1 MRKGEVR
8 GKVVLSNGRL
18 SEPCRKPN
26 KNRMFTAFG
35 YLQKKARQGIVSYS
49 RELLV
54 RLPLPK

>member
-1 MRKGEVR
+1 VR

-18 SEPCRKPN
+18 SEPCIKPN